1 MSYIVVYMST
11 GEEIYF
17 TDVTDR
23 RRVWRRVSKI
33 CKRWGSRVEHVIE
46 FRDVRAADLNAI
58 YDTIAAHGMGV
69 DFNGTIY
76 N

>member
-11 GEEIYF
+11 GEVIDF

-33 CKRWGSRVEHVIE
+33 CKRWGARVDRVIE
-46 FRDVRAADLNAI
+46 LRGVRASDLSAI
-58 YDTIAAHGMGV
+58 YGTIAMHREE
-69 DFNGTIY
+69 F
-76 N
+76 